1 MKNKGKAFVLILLC
15 AITILNASS
24 VFAGVIVYGSEA
36 KGYMVDSEQLR
47 EKKATFNTSALDAEY
62 KSYVT
67 GGAKLWNDTG
77 VVTFKQSKNSP
88 NRMYT
93 YNDKNTNVAGLCAR
107 TGVSANGKILVFEIR
122 LNKYHFKKMGKK
134 LNKALVAHEFGHAL
148 GLEDLYNDCNRGQIM
163 NGSSRRTAIKP
174 SAKDIKGAKYATRK

>member
-24 VFAGVIVYGSEA
+24 VFASAIVYGSEA
-36 KGYMVDSEQLR
+36 KGYMVASEQLR
-47 EKKATFNTSALDAEY
+47 EKKATYNTSALDATY
-62 KSYVT
+62 KSYAT

-88 NRMYT
+88 NRIYT
-93 YNDKNTNVAGLCAR
+93 INDKNTSAAGLCKR
-107 TGVSANGKILVFEIR
+107 TSISVNGKILAFEIK
-122 LNKYHFKKMGKK
+122 LNKYKLKK
-134 LNKALVAHEFGHAL
+134 LDAKRSKALAAHEFGHAL
-148 GLEDLYNDCNRGQIM
+148 GLADLYNDCNRGQIM
-163 NGSSRRTAIKP
+163 NGSSRRTATKP

>member
-1 MKNKGKAFVLILLC
+1 MKNKGKAFVLVLLC

-36 KGYMVDSEQLR
+36 KGYMVSSQQLR
-47 EKKATFNTSALDAEY
+47 EKVATYDTSALDATY
-62 KSYVT
+62 KRYAT

-88 NRMYT
+88 NRIYT
-93 YNDKNTNVAGLCAR
+93 INNKNTKANGLCYR
-107 TGVSANGKILVFEIR
+107 TKVNASGKILAFKIE
-122 LNKYHFKKMGKK
+122 LNKYYLKNISDKKKK
-134 LNKALVAHEFGHAL
+134 ATAAHEFGHAL
-148 GLEDLYNDCNRGQIM
+148 GLADLYNDYNRNQIM
-163 NGSSRRTAIKP
+163 CGNGRRTTTKP